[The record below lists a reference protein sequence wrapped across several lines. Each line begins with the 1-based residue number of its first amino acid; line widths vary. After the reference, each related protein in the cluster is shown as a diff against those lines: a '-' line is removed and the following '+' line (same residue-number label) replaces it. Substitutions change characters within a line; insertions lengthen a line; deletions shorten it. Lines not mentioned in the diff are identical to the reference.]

1 MHISKSTTKPG
12 RLKSAVLTITL
23 VTGGLWMS
31 ASPAAAQILPLPAAT
46 VSTMPANGDVNPY
59 GVAFV
64 PQGMATGT
72 LQPGD
77 ILVSNF
83 NNANNLQGTGTT
95 ILRVDAHS
103 NTSTF
108 FQSAATGL
116 TAALGITRAGYV
128 FVGSLPTTDGTSNTI
143 KPGSLL
149 IVNSS
154 GSLVGSIANT
164 NLINGPWGMAVHDFG
179 VGAQI
184 FVSNVLAGNVVRLD
198 VVFTPKGP
206 VVVHT
211 VVIAAGF
218 THRTDPAALVLGP
231 SGLFYNA
238 ATDTLYV
245 ASSTDNAI
253 YTVAHAGTTN
263 SEGTVELFVQDLT
276 HLHGPLDITMA
287 PNGDLL
293 VANSDGSNA
302 TPNLPSEVVE
312 YTPAGTFVAQFSIDP
327 NDGGAFGLAVM
338 TSGRLARFA
347 TVDDNAV
354 TLTVWTEPIP

>member
-1 MHISKSTTKPG
+1 MHISKSTTKLG
-12 RLKSAVLTITL
+12 RLKTAALTTTL
-23 VTGGLWMS
+23 ATAGLWMS
-31 ASPAAAQILPLPAAT
+31 ASPAAAQFLPLPAST
-46 VSTMPANGDVNPY
+46 VSTMPSNGDVNPY

-64 PQGMATGT
+64 PSGMPKGT

-83 NNANNLQGTGTT
+83 NNFNNLQGTGTT
-95 ILRVDAHS
+95 ILRMDAHG

-108 FQSAATGL
+108 FQSAAAGL

-128 FVGSLPTTDGTSNTI
+128 FVGNLPTTDGTPNTI

-149 IVNSS
+149 IINSS
-154 GSLVGSIANT
+154 GNLIGTIANT
-164 NLINGPWGMAVHDFG
+164 NLINGPWGMAVHDLG
-179 VGAQI
+179 VSAQI
-184 FVSNVLAGNVVRLD
+184 FVSNVLAGNVVRFD

-206 VVVHT
+206 VVART

-238 ATDTLYV
+238 STDTLYV

-253 YTVAHAGTTN
+253 YTVAHAGATT
-263 SEGTVELFVQDLT
+263 SEGAVVLFVQDLT
-276 HLHGPLDITMA
+276 HLHGPLDIIMA
-287 PNGDLL
+287 PNGDLI

-302 TPNLPSEVVE
+302 NPNLPSELVE
-312 YTPAGTFVAQFSIDP
+312 YTTTGTFVAQFPIDP
-327 NDGGAFGLAVM
+327 NNGGAFGLAVM
-338 TSGRLARFA
+338 TSGTLARFA
-347 TVDDNAV
+347 SVDDNTV
-354 TLTVWTEPIP
+354 KLTTWTETIQ